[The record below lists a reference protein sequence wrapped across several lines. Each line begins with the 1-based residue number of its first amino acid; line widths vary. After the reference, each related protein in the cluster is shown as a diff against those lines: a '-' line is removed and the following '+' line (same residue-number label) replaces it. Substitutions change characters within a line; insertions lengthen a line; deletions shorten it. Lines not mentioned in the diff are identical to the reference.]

1 MLSRAIV
8 ASLLISLAL
17 LMLVGFSE
25 SNALL
30 SSPAT
35 VLALLVTV
43 VLPACGAVAV
53 LTWGR
58 GDSKRIAARKEAL
71 RAQTRESEVLRLAA
85 ARGGRLTAIEV
96 VTGLAVTHETAS
108 ALLNAMEARGVAD
121 VGITPSGVLVYTFH
135 DVLYAGEKAEAR
147 GVLDV

>member
-1 MLSRAIV
+1 MLSRAI
-8 ASLLISLAL
+8 AATLLISLAL
-17 LMLVGFSE
+17 LMLVGFAE

-35 VLALLVTV
+35 VLALVITV
-43 VLPACGAVAV
+43 VLPTCGAVAV

-58 GDSKRIAARKEAL
+58 GDAKRIAARKEAL

-96 VTGLAVTHETAS
+96 VTELAVTHETAS
-108 ALLNAMEARGVAD
+108 ALLNAMEARGVAE
-121 VGITPSGVLVYTFH
+121 VGITPSGVLVYAFH
-135 DVLYAGEKAEAR
+135 DILYAGEKAEAR
-147 GVLDV
+147 GVLDG